1 LNIKSGDLIF
11 LVKDETAMQNE
22 HLVEVKE
29 YDCKNNIVKSD
40 KVYTIYKIMQQGG
53 SMGYGLAPGFFIISN
68 KRDKSLIN
76 TDNSSNEH
84 WINLNNFD
92 AIGHVTNDDII
103 KAIREHENNIV
114 VPDINTIKGI
124 LGKDVKGS

>member
-1 LNIKSGDLIF
+1 MNIKPGDLIF

-53 SMGYGLAPGFFIISN
+53 SMNYGLAPGFFIISN
-68 KRDKSLIN
+68 NVENKSLNIN
-76 TDNSSNEH
+76 TNDSIY

-92 AIGHVTNDDII
+92 VVGPVINNDII
-103 KAIREHENNIV
+103 KAFKEQESNLII
-114 VPDINTIKGI
+114 PDINTTKGI
-124 LGKDVKGS
+124 LGKNV